1 MARRRITKRVV
12 DALKVKPAEYT
23 EWDDSLPGFGVRVR
37 PSGAMSYIVV
47 YRAGSGRGAPVRR
60 YTIASVGKT
69 TPEKAR
75 QRAQA
80 VLGSVAHGRDPA
92 GEKASERGM
101 PTVAELADRF
111 MAEHIEPKRRSG
123 TVTFYRHILDR
134 IVKPRLGAAK
144 ADKMSRAQIAKLHSQ
159 LQGTPF
165 HANRMLAV
173 VGSMYAFGARIGL
186 VPEGVNPARKIIK
199 YPEHRRERF
208 LTTEELERLGAAIHE
223 AETTGIPYEIDTS
236 KLTAKHAP
244 KEENRIA
251 QISPFAAAAIRL
263 LLFTGC
269 RLREILHLKWEQVDF
284 EHGLLFLPE
293 SKTGKKTVILNAPAL
308 EVLNGLDRVGSYVVP
323 GDDPNKPRADLKRPW
338 AAVTKR
344 AGLDGVRLHDLRH
357 TYASFGAGGGLGLPI
372 IGKLLGHTQ
381 ASTTQRYAH
390 LDSDPLRRASEHIGG
405 RIAAALEG
413 KRGRAVVP
421 IRNRD

>member
-1 MARRRITKRVV
+1 M

-199 YPEHRRERF
+199 YPE
-208 LTTEELERLGAAIHE
+208 
-223 AETTGIPYEIDTS
+223 
-236 KLTAKHAP
+236 
-244 KEENRIA
+244 
-251 QISPFAAAAIRL
+251 
-263 LLFTGC
+263 
-269 RLREILHLKWEQVDF
+269 
-284 EHGLLFLPE
+284 
-293 SKTGKKTVILNAPAL
+293 
-308 EVLNGLDRVGSYVVP
+308 
-323 GDDPNKPRADLKRPW
+323 
-338 AAVTKR
+338 
-344 AGLDGVRLHDLRH
+344 
-357 TYASFGAGGGLGLPI
+357 
-372 IGKLLGHTQ
+372 
-381 ASTTQRYAH
+381 
-390 LDSDPLRRASEHIGG
+390 
-405 RIAAALEG
+405 
-413 KRGRAVVP
+413 
-421 IRNRD
+421 